1 MVTPFTCASYHDDI
15 AARLAFGVI
24 DFVALRKALSAIGGG
39 WISDSCPHRPCVR
52 RCGGDAK
59 RHAC

>member
-24 DFVALRKALSAIGGG
+24 DFVALRKA
-39 WISDSCPHRPCVR
+39 
-52 RCGGDAK
+52 
-59 RHAC
+59 